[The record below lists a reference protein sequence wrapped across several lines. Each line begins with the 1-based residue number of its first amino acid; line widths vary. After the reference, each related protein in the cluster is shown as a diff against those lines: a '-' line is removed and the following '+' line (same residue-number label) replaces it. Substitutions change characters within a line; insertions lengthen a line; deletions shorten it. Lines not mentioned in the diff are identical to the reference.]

1 MEKLLYARYSNERA
15 PRFSVYTEILET
27 EDGRRTVRKYADSSR
42 ADAHIRSI
50 LQAGER
56 LRSLYGAEVLQINR
70 CQETAEGIELE
81 YLEGENWETA
91 LDSILRE
98 EGVGRFYEEMQR
110 YLGLVL
116 PEQKMQPFR
125 MTEEY
130 SSIFGNIPENVLSE
144 NQYLSLPVT
153 DVDLIPANV
162 MKTANGSVLIDYEWT
177 FAFPIPEEF
186 VRYRIVH
193 YYRES
198 NVRRRQLLPAD
209 RFYAAFGLT
218 EEKCIQWEIAEA
230 CFQKYIEGERVPVR
244 TASARITPGFLEVQ
258 KLIGDDGTREEPEL
272 QYYISTG
279 KGFREE
285 SAGVIRFRENRI
297 RAQID
302 LPEGTDAVRIDPGDR
317 ACLCRI
323 RELRAGSGSK
333 VLKICDINGEYL
345 THDLIVFEHMD
356 PQIIL
361 AVEQN
366 SIPEETEQ
374 AGVSSVQK
382 LYIDLEVSYPDDGT
396 LALLRPHY
404 YDLQK
409 KIQGLQRENTFMQ
422 RRLTRID
429 GNKVY
434 STLKSI
440 RHFGKKGGAGGEIQY
455 YIDRWTASA
464 ETVLVRGWALDVKED
479 VELRITDGNG
489 NEVKCDVD
497 WTPRPDLQMQFGVEE
512 NRNTGFCARI
522 PKAEMTSPELI
533 LQFCAGS
540 RKKEYR
546 LQTDQSESRDQR
558 LSVRQG
564 LNIANMKKGISYL
577 RRNGLRSFMHRLTH
591 QPVME
596 RVDYGEWFLMHRV
609 TEAQLEEQRGHVFA
623 LQPKISIVIPLYNTK
638 IPFLHALMET
648 ILGQSYA
655 NWELC
660 LADGS
665 TKDEVEA
672 CLKSRYL
679 QDERVRYVRLQENLG
694 ISGNTNAALELAT
707 GDFIM
712 LCDHDDLL
720 EKDALFEI
728 VKRINERPE
737 TDILYTDEDLVD
749 EAGKIFQMHRFK
761 PDFDLD
767 MLCSINYICHIF
779 VVRKN
784 LLDTVGGFRKEC
796 DGAQDWDLIL
806 RCCEQTKHVEH
817 IARILY
823 HWRISDTSTAGNP
836 DSKRYAVE
844 AGKKAVLDHYKR
856 LGIEAEIE
864 ETGIFILFRPLLKV
878 REHDKVSIIIC
889 NKDEVPTLRK
899 CVESILNKSSYD
911 NYEIIIVENNSTDQK
926 TFEYYEQLGKR
937 SDKIRV
943 VRFEGAFN
951 YSKVNNFGA
960 QYADGDYLILLNNDT
975 EVITPDWIERMLGYC
990 QREDVGAV
998 GAKLYYP
1005 DKLVQHCGVVVGV
1018 GGFAGHIL
1026 THSNRGDVG
1035 YMGRLQAVMD
1045 VSAVTAA
1052 CMMIKRSVYDEVG
1065 GLDEDFRVALNDI
1078 DLCMKIREKGY
1089 LIVMHPGVEL
1099 FHYESKSRGS
1109 DETKK
1114 NQERFKTEIRRFRTK
1129 WKQILEDGDP
1139 YYSPHLTLMYGDC
1152 QIRLR
1157 DEHFDIIDEIE
1168 REDQARSAE

>member
-1 MEKLLYARYSNERA
+1 MEKLLYVRYSNERA
-15 PRFSVYTEILET
+15 PRFSVYTGILEA
-27 EDGRRTVRKYADSSR
+27 EDGRRIVRKYADSSL
-42 ADAHIRSI
+42 AEEHIRSI
-50 LQAGER
+50 RKSCEMLGG
-56 LRSLYGAEVLQINR
+56 LYDEKLLQINR
-70 CQETAEGIELE
+70 CEEAAEGLELE
-81 YLEGENWETA
+81 YLEGETWETA
-91 LDSILRE
+91 LDTVLQQ
-98 EGVGRFYEEMQR
+98 EGTARFYEEMQK
-110 YLGLVL
+110 YLEMVL
-116 PEQKMQPFR
+116 PEERMQPFA
-125 MTEEY
+125 MTDAFRAV
-130 SSIFGNIPENVLSE
+130 FGDLPEQNGTE
-144 NQYLSLPVT
+144 KGYRSLPVT
-153 DVDLIPANV
+153 DVDLIAANV
-162 MKTANGSVLIDYEWT
+162 MKTENGNVLIDYEWT
-177 FAFPIPEEF
+177 FAFPVPEEF

-198 NVRRRQLLPAD
+198 NVRRRQLLPKEE
-209 RFYAAFGLT
+209 YYGAFGLGQ
-218 EEKCIQWEIAEA
+218 ESRAQWVAAES

-244 TASARITPGFLEVQ
+244 SIYAGITPGILPVRDM
-258 KLIGDDGTREEPEL
+258 IGEDGTRRETEL
-272 QYYISTG
+272 QVYISTG
-279 KGFREE
+279 KGFLEE
-285 SAGVIRFRENRI
+285 TSRRLAFQGKRI
-297 RAQID
+297 CTQIE
-302 LPEGTDAVRIDPGDR
+302 LPEGTDAVRIDPGDE

-323 RELRAGSGSK
+323 RELRIGDGPA
-333 VLKICDINGEYL
+333 VPQVCDTTGDRL
-345 THDLIVFEHMD
+345 TDDLFVFDRMD

-361 AVEQN
+361 Q
-366 SIPEETEQ
+366 T
-374 AGVSSVQK
+374 GDRTGK
-382 LYIDLEVSYPDDGT
+382 TLHIDMEVSCPDDKT
-396 LALLRPHY
+396 LAMLRQRVHDTREEMSRLQEENERMRQRLL
-404 YDLQK
+404 
-409 KIQGLQRENTFMQ
+409 KI
-422 RRLTRID
+422 D
-429 GNKVY
+429 DNKVY
-434 STLKSI
+434 RTLKTVKNM
-440 RHFGKKGGAGGEIQY
+440 GKKGAAEGNLQY
-455 YIDRWTASA
+455 YIDSWTASE
-464 ETVLVRGWALDVKED
+464 ETVLLRGWALDIKED
-479 VELRITDGNG
+479 VELRITDGKG
-489 NEVKCDVD
+489 REVEAAVQWMPRVD
-497 WTPRPDLQMQFGVEE
+497 IQRRYGVE
-512 NRNTGFCARI
+512 NTRKTGFYARI
-522 PKAEMTSPELI
+522 PKAGMTSPELV
-533 LQFCAGS
+533 LQFRAGT
-540 RKKEYR
+540 RKKQYR
-546 LQTDQSESRDQR
+546 LQTDKANDREQL

-564 LNIANMKKGISYL
+564 LDMTYVKKGIAYL
-577 RRNGLRSFMHRLTH
+577 KRNGFRSFLHRLTH
-591 QPVME
+591 RPPGE
-596 RVDYGEWFLMHRV
+596 RVDYGEWFLTHRV

-623 LQPKISIVIPLYNTK
+623 LQPKISIVIPLYNTP

-648 ILGQSYA
+648 IQGQSYA

-660 LADGS
+660 FADGS
-665 TKDEVEA
+665 TTDEVEA
-672 CLKSRYL
+672 CVRADYL
-679 QDERVRYVRLQENLG
+679 QDARVRYVRLQENLG
-694 ISGNTNAALELAT
+694 ISGNTNAALELAS

-737 TDILYTDEDLVD
+737 TDVLYTDEDLVD
-749 EAGKIFQMHRFK
+749 ESGQMFQLQRFK
-761 PDFDLD
+761 PDFNLD

-779 VVRKN
+779 VVRKTI
-784 LLDTVGGFRKEC
+784 LDTIGGFRKEC

-806 RCCEQTKHVEH
+806 RCCEQTEHVEH
-817 IARILY
+817 IARVLY
-823 HWRISDTSTAGNP
+823 HWRASDTSTAGNP

-844 AGKKAVLDHYKR
+844 AGKKAVLDHYQR

-878 REHDKVSIIIC
+878 RTKDKVSIIIC

-899 CVESILNKSSYD
+899 CVESILNKSTYD

-926 TFEYYEQLGKR
+926 TFDYYAQLEKR

-943 VRFEGAFN
+943 VRYEGGFN

-960 QYADGDYLILLNNDT
+960 QYADGDYLLLLNNDT

-1026 THSNRGDVG
+1026 THTNRGDVG

-1052 CMMIKRSVYDEVG
+1052 CMMIKRSVYEEVG

-1152 QIRLR
+1152 QIRLP

-1168 REDQARSAE
+1168 REDRESKEE

>member
-15 PRFSVYTEILET
+15 PRFSIYTEILSDSE
-27 EDGRRTVRKYADSSR
+27 GRRIVRKRADSSR
-42 ADAHIRSI
+42 AEGHVRSI
-50 LQAGER
+50 LRSCEM
-56 LRSLYGAEVLQINR
+56 LRGLYDENMLQINR
-70 CQETAEGIELE
+70 CEETAEGIELE
-81 YLEGENWETA
+81 YLEGETWETS
-91 LDSILRE
+91 LDTVLE
-98 EGVGRFYEEMQR
+98 QEGPERFFEEMQR
-110 YLGLVL
+110 YLRLVL
-116 PEQKMQPFR
+116 PAGQLQPFR

-130 SSIFGNIPENVLSE
+130 RAVFGDVPQAAPDEKTYS
-144 NQYLSLPVT
+144 SLPVT

-162 MKTANGSVLIDYEWT
+162 MRTAGGSVLIDYEWT
-177 FAFPIPEEF
+177 FDFPVPEEY

-198 NVRRRQLLPAD
+198 NVRRRQLLPED
-209 RFYAAFGLT
+209 QYYEMFGLGK
-218 EEKCIQWEIAEA
+218 ENCALWQEAEM
-230 CFQKYIEGERVPVR
+230 CFQKYIEGERIPVR
-244 TASARITPGFLEVQ
+244 TIYAGITPGMIRVRD
-258 KLIGDDGTREEPEL
+258 LIGEDGDRKDAEL
-272 QYYISTG
+272 QLYVSTG
-279 KGFREE
+279 KGFQEDTSRRIPFK
-285 SAGVIRFRENRI
+285 GNRI
-297 RAQID
+297 CTQID
-302 LPEGTDAVRIDPGDR
+302 LPEGTNAVRIDPGDE

-323 RELRAGSGSK
+323 RELR
-333 VLKICDINGEYL
+333 IGEGAAVPAEYVTTGDRL
-345 THDLIVFEHMD
+345 TDDLIAFDRMD

-361 AVEQN
+361 SVEKDD
-366 SIPEETEQ
+366 E
-374 AGVSSVQK
+374 AGK
-382 LYIDLEVSYPDDGT
+382 TLYIDLEVSRPDDKT
-396 LALLRPHY
+396 LGSLRQRFHDTREEMNRLQEENARMRQRLL
-404 YDLQK
+404 
-409 KIQGLQRENTFMQ
+409 KI
-422 RRLTRID
+422 D
-429 GNKVY
+429 DNKVY
-434 STLKSI
+434 RTLKSVKNM
-440 RHFGKKGGAGGEIQY
+440 GKKGASEGNLQY
-455 YIDRWTASA
+455 YIDSWTASE
-464 ETVLVRGWALDVKED
+464 ETVLVRGWALDIKED
-479 VELRITDGNG
+479 VELRITDGKG
-489 NEVKCDVD
+489 REVEAAVQWMPRVD
-497 WTPRPDLQMQFGVEE
+497 IQRRYGVE
-512 NRNTGFCARI
+512 NTRKTGFYARI
-522 PKAEMTSPELI
+522 PKAGMTSPELI
-533 LQFCAGS
+533 LQFRAGT
-540 RKKEYR
+540 RKKQYR
-546 LQTDQSESRDQR
+546 LQTNKSNEKEQ
-558 LSVRQG
+558 LPSVRQG
-564 LNIANMKKGISYL
+564 LDMTYVKKGIAYL
-577 RRNGLRSFMHRLTH
+577 KRNGLRSFMHRLTH
-591 QPVME
+591 RPPGE
-596 RVDYGEWFLMHRV
+596 RVDYGEWFLTHRV
-609 TEAQLEEQRGHVFA
+609 TEAQLEEQRGYIFA
-623 LQPKISIVIPLYNTK
+623 LQPKISIAIPLYNTR
-638 IPFLHALMET
+638 ISFLRALMET
-648 ILGQSYA
+648 ILGQSYT

-665 TKDEVEA
+665 TNDEVEA
-672 CLKSRYL
+672 CIRAEYL
-679 QDERVRYVRLQENLG
+679 QDARIRYIRLKDNFG
-694 ISGNTNAALELAT
+694 ISGNTNAALELAS
-707 GDFIM
+707 GDFVM

-737 TDILYTDEDLVD
+737 TDVLYTDEDLVD
-749 EAGKIFQMHRFK
+749 ETGQMYQLPRFK

-779 VVRKN
+779 VARKTI
-784 LLDTVGGFRKEC
+784 LDAVGGFRKEC

-806 RCCEQTKHVEH
+806 RCCERTGHIEH

-823 HWRISDTSTAGNP
+823 HWRASESSTAGNP

-844 AGKKAVLDHYKR
+844 AGKKAVLDHYER

-878 REHDKVSIIIC
+878 RKHDKVSIIIC

-899 CVESILNKSSYD
+899 CVESILNKSTYD
-911 NYEIIIVENNSTDQK
+911 NYEIIIVENNSTDRK
-926 TFEYYEQLGKR
+926 TFEYYEQLEKR

-960 QYADGDYLILLNNDT
+960 GHADGDYLILLNNDT

-1026 THSNRGDVG
+1026 THTNRGDVG

-1052 CMMIKRSVYDEVG
+1052 CMMVKRSVYDEVG

-1078 DLCMKIREKGY
+1078 DLCMKIRDKGY

-1129 WKQILEDGDP
+1129 WKQILEAGDP

-1152 QIRLR
+1152 QIRLP

-1168 REDQARSAE
+1168 REDRKSLSES

>member
-15 PRFSVYTEILET
+15 PRFSVYTEILENA
-27 EDGRRTVRKYADSSR
+27 EGGRTVRKYADSSR

-50 LQAGER
+50 LHASEL
-56 LRSLYGAEVLQINR
+56 LRELYDKSILRINS
-70 CQETAEGIELE
+70 CEETAEGLELE
-81 YLEGENWETA
+81 YLEGETWETA
-91 LDSILRE
+91 LDTVLRQ
-98 EGVGRFYEEMQR
+98 EGPERFCEEMQR
-110 YLGLVL
+110 YLAMVL
-116 PEQKMQPFR
+116 PDERMQPFR

-130 SSIFGNIPENVLSE
+130 REIFGDLPDAALS
-144 NQYLSLPVT
+144 QTPFRSLPVT

-162 MKTANGSVLIDYEWT
+162 MRTAGGNVLIDYEWT
-177 FAFPIPEEF
+177 FDFPVPDEF

-198 NVRRRQLLPAD
+198 NVQRRQLLPEESYY
-209 RFYAAFGLT
+209 RTFGLD
-218 EEKCIQWEIAEA
+218 EESRARWAEA
-230 CFQKYIEGERVPVR
+230 EVCFQKYIEGERIPVR
-244 TASARITPGFLEVQ
+244 TVYAGITPGILPVRD
-258 KLIGDDGTREEPEL
+258 LIGEDGGRKGTEL
-272 QYYISTG
+272 QIYISTG
-279 KGFREE
+279 KGFQEE
-285 SAGVIRFRENRI
+285 TSKRILFQGERI
-297 RAQID
+297 REQID
-302 LPEGTDAVRIDPGDR
+302 LPVGTDAVRIDPGDE

-323 RELRAGSGSK
+323 RELRTGDGPAVPEKYETTG
-333 VLKICDINGEYL
+333 DRL
-345 THDLIVFEHMD
+345 TDDLIVFDRMD

-361 AVEQN
+361 NIKQD
-366 SIPEETEQ
+366 
-374 AGVSSVQK
+374 GDSVNR
-382 LYIDLEVSYPDDGT
+382 LYIDLEVSYPDERT
-396 LALLRPHY
+396 LVSLRQRFH
-404 YDLQK
+404 DTREEMCRLQEENERMRQRLS
-409 KIQGLQRENTFMQ
+409 KI
-422 RRLTRID
+422 D
-429 GNKVY
+429 DNKVY
-434 STLKSI
+434 RTLKSVKNM
-440 RHFGKKGGAGGEIQY
+440 GKKGAAEGNLQY
-455 YIDRWTASA
+455 YIDSWTASE
-464 ETVLVRGWALDVKED
+464 ETVLVRGWALDIKED
-479 VELRITDGNG
+479 VELRITDGKG
-489 NEVKCDVD
+489 REVEAAVQWMPRVD
-497 WTPRPDLQMQFGVEE
+497 IQRRYGVE
-512 NRNTGFCARI
+512 NTRKTGFYARI
-522 PKAEMTSPELI
+522 PKAGMTSPELI
-533 LQFCAGS
+533 LQFRAGT
-540 RKKEYR
+540 RKKQYR
-546 LQTDQSESRDQR
+546 LQTDKSSDREQ
-558 LSVRQG
+558 LPSVRQG
-564 LNIANMKKGISYL
+564 LDMTYVKKGIAYL
-577 RRNGLRSFMHRLTH
+577 KRNGLRSFMHRLTH
-591 QPVME
+591 RPPGE
-596 RVDYGEWFLMHRV
+596 RVDYGEWFLTHRV
-609 TEAQLEEQRGHVFA
+609 TEAQLEEQREHVFDI
-623 LQPKISIVIPLYNTK
+623 QPRISIVIPMYNTQ

-665 TKDEVEA
+665 TNNDVEA
-672 CLKSRYL
+672 CIRAEYL
-679 QDERVRYVRLQENLG
+679 QDERIRYVRLKENLG

-707 GDFIM
+707 GEFIM

-749 EAGKIFQMHRFK
+749 ETGQMFQLQRFK

-779 VVRKN
+779 AARKTI
-784 LLDTVGGFRKEC
+784 LDAVGGFRKEC

-806 RCCEQTKHVEH
+806 RCCEQTEHIEH
-817 IARILY
+817 IARVLY
-823 HWRISDTSTAGNP
+823 HWRASETSTAGNP

-844 AGKKAVLDHYKR
+844 AGKKAVLDHYSR

-878 REHDKVSIIIC
+878 RKHDKVSIIIC

-911 NYEIIIVENNSTDQK
+911 NYEIIIVENNSTEQK
-926 TFEYYEQLGKR
+926 TFDYYAQLEKR

-960 QYADGDYLILLNNDT
+960 GYADGEYLILLNNDT

-1026 THSNRGDVG
+1026 THTNRGDVG

-1152 QIRLR
+1152 QIRLP

-1168 REDQARSAE
+1168 REDRENPAAN